1 MAIEAGDKAPAFT
14 LEDGTGRKV
23 KLSDHKGRFVVLYF
37 YPKDN
42 TPGCTQQA
50 CDFRDEHSA
59 LEEAGAV
66 VLGVSPDSAA
76 SHQKFAAK
84 HALPFP
90 LLVDADHAVA
100 EKYGA
105 WGEKTLYGRKF
116 MGIIRQTFLIGP
128 TGKVVRVWPKV
139 KVKGHVAEVLEALQS
154 AREEEAA

>member
-1 MAIEAGDKAPAFT
+1 MALSAGDKAPAFT
-14 LEDGTGRKV
+14 LQDAAGNKV
-23 KLSDHKGRFVVLYF
+23 KLSDFKGKFVVLYF

-42 TPGCTQQA
+42 TPGCTQEA

-59 LEEAGAV
+59 LQKAGAV

-84 HALPFP
+84 YELPFP

-100 EKYGA
+100 EKFGA

-116 MGIIRQTFLIGP
+116 MGIIRQTYLIGP
-128 TGKVVRVWPKV
+128 DGKIARAWPKV
-139 KVKGHVAEVLEALQS
+139 KVAGHVAEVKA
-154 AREEEAA
+154 AIEAARAEAA

>member
-23 KLSDHKGRFVVLYF
+23 KLSDHKGKFVVLYF

-59 LEEAGAV
+59 LEKAGAV

-128 TGKVVRVWPKV
+128 AGKVVRVWPKV
-139 KVKGHVAEVLEALQS
+139 KVKGHVAEVLEALQD
-154 AREEEAA
+154 AREEAA